1 VLQKQE
7 MNAELETRA
16 QQAELESGIGIRRY
30 HQGYHNKNCREKRLF
45 HFFIGVF
52 RKPHHSQDTKISNM
66 FLLSFNLEVKE
77 KNRN

>member
-1 VLQKQE
+1 MLQKQE

-45 HFFIGVF
+45 HFIIGIF
-52 RKPHHSQDTKISNM
+52 LGNHTIPKILK
-66 FLLSFNLEVKE
+66 FKTCFC
-77 KNRN
+77 